1 MAGHSKWA
9 KVKYQKA
16 VKDPKKSK
24 AFAKVTNLIIVA
36 VRQGGKDINSNPKL
50 RLAIEKAKEIGM
62 SKENIERAIQRGA
75 GEIIG
80 ENLEELLIGAY
91 GPGGVALLIQT
102 ITNNKNRTIGEIRHI
117 LTENGGKMAETENV
131 KWLFKEVGKI
141 TIPKKYKN
149 DELILKLIE
158 IGVLDVEETDSELNL
173 YSEISN
179 LNKIKQFLASEI
191 KIPEKEMKD
200 SLEFLPT
207 QTIKCEDANLK
218 EQLEKLFEA
227 LDEQDDVEEIFS
239 NLKE

>member
-24 AFAKVTNLIIVA
+24 AFAKVVNLIVVA
-36 VRQGGKDINSNPKL
+36 TRQGGKDINSNPKL

-62 SKENIERAIQRGA
+62 PKENIERAIQRGA
-75 GEIIG
+75 GEIEG

-91 GPGGVALLIQT
+91 GPGGVALLIQA

-117 LTENGGKMAETENV
+117 LTEHGGKMAETESV
-131 KWLFKEVGKI
+131 KWLFKEVGGI
-141 TIPKKYKN
+141 TIPKTYKSE
-149 DELILKLIE
+149 DLMLKLIE
-158 IGVLDVEETDSELNL
+158 MGVLDIKETDLELNL
-173 YSEISN
+173 YSEIPD
-179 LNKIKQFLASEI
+179 LNKIKQFLISEM
-191 KIPEKEMKD
+191 KIPEAEVKE

-218 EQLEKLFEA
+218 EQLEKLFEV
-227 LDEQDDVEEIFS
+227 LDEQDDVEEIYS